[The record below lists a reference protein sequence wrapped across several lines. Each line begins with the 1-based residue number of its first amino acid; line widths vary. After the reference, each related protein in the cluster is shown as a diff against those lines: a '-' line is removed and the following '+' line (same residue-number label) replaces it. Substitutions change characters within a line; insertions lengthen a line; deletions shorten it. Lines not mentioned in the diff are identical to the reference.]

1 MPFDYQ
7 KNPISGRSLTDPSS
21 SNDVAWQNISYAVD
35 GTYGTYANVDFAPT
49 FPTYDRYSNLINLY
63 DFQLNIPSTAR
74 ILSFTFYVYKYYYH
88 SYNQET
94 YPGNITDYSVYLTY
108 LNSSNVLTYVPI
120 TNPNTSVWPI
130 VSNYPVLYDNQDF
143 QKSYW
148 TASEV
153 NQTNFGIAIGVT
165 GQNVANY
172 GGLTQ
177 SARIEGLFLVAT
189 WEYPSTYVDFGAG
202 GSKLNSSAISNYNIS
217 NISPISVK
225 LSGNAEYSLLFLDEG
240 NSVNLILSGNSDL
253 FNLMSLQSEYGS
265 FQISGEAIVDHF
277 ANIEVSGGISVAP
290 NDLNT
295 EINEICNLELESYG
309 LIISGESE
317 VEATILMTVGIF
329 NMSGEALVEY
339 ISTID
344 ISGGTYSG
352 LSNSYVTTNVIYEI
366 QPETGNFFIAGQAF
380 DQILIPMNGGINI
393 QPLSILEIGYVML
406 GGIYSGGI
414 IEFVAIYNI
423 DLDILPNNLKIGGSS
438 KVNYGKKFDSY
449 ISSGEVFVE
458 DQASYGMTSSIK
470 NMAGLV
476 EVHGNSTTNF
486 VFIKNTKFLWSI
498 NSLIIKQFNFIWNVG
513 LLNIYW
519 YRVVGKG
526 RTDPCLPQEKCCQQV
541 IMNVHARTITEL
553 CQKLKRRRFKFP
565 IESVQKYSRP
575 AQNAVVAENIAN
587 GINEDCNIL
596 ELVDVCNVPACFE
609 YCVTLDFVIDCFF
622 SIKVTVNAYHFF
634 ESTGQN
640 LDVSGSATCS
650 YKRYLVELSH
660 TASGSITVTGS
671 PYIYPNHYTGYGR
684 AKVGGKA
691 FISSNRWNY
700 LGGVWPNTTGIYY
713 PQYNIFN
720 STSNLQNANEQVWS
734 LPERIYENDGLYT
747 STDISYGKT
756 SQALIVKGFN
766 LSIPEWAEVS
776 KIIVRTSI
784 KSTQVGVRDLQVCL
798 VNQSGIISDN
808 LANKSSDWPLIDTVR
823 TYGQNGWR
831 NLDDSNYSGN
841 ITGQDISDENF
852 GILLKVKASSS
863 LFATIA
869 KVDYFN
875 IEVQYQHP
883 NGSYIK
889 IDSNVGSSYKGKTYY
904 WTTSGNVKITGTPQ
918 YKLRK
923 KFNILI
929 IPSGVGI
936 SGTFP
941 ILINESS
948 SGGSSIGGEAKV
960 TPYDETTSGGIN
972 LSGYADVIPYEDS
985 MYGGIRLG
993 GKSVDSAKYKY
1004 SAKGNL
1010 VLTGD
1015 FRIVKIYSFEPSG
1028 SLEVSESAFCRC
1040 DFYTFKS
1047 NGASL
1052 SINGS
1057 AEMRA
1062 GNINLD
1068 PVVSRFSIAVYD
1080 IKVYFTKDVHLGDTT
1095 VVQNTL
1101 DRCGCFRL
1109 PEIINFTHNFSIDN
1123 LLAKFLIKNGFTISK
1138 NIELKYNS
1146 INDSWQNNLHYKGI
1160 APDGNNLETWDIV
1173 LELQCTNVVG
1183 SIAIGRSIL
1192 KLSLQFFRRDAITG
1206 HIMETRITVSILP
1219 EIICNSSS
1227 NQLDYTINFDTYSK
1241 IATVS
1246 PDSTIYQSTIFDNI
1260 GLFKNAA
1267 WITSNTLILNVSQ
1280 VTAKKPIRRFD
1291 LTPFAVF

>member
-21 SNDVAWQNISYAVD
+21 SNDVTWQNTSYAVD

-63 DFQLNIPSTAR
+63 NFQLNIPSTAR

-88 SYNQET
+88 SYNQVT
-94 YPGNITDYSVYLTY
+94 YPGNIKDYSVYLTY

-143 QKSYW
+143 EKSYW

-153 NQTNFGIAIGVT
+153 NQSNFGIAIGVT

-177 SARIEGLFLVAT
+177 SARIEGLFLIAT

-202 GSKLNSSAISNYNIS
+202 GSKLNSSAISNFNLVNIS
-217 NISPISVK
+217 TTRVQVA
-225 LSGNAEYSLLFLDEG
+225 GNAKASVLFLDQG
-240 NSVNLILSGNSDL
+240 NSVNLILAGKSDL
-253 FNLMSLQSEYGS
+253 FDVMTIQLVNNNLKM
-265 FQISGEAIVDHF
+265 SGEAIVDHF
-277 ANIEVSGGISVAP
+277 TNIEVSGGISV
-290 NDLNT
+290 NSNS
-295 EINEICNLELESYG
+295 EINEICNFELESYG

-344 ISGGTYSG
+344 ISGGIYSG

-366 QPETGNFFIAGQAF
+366 QPETSNFSIAGQAF
-380 DQILIPMNGGINI
+380 DQILIPMYGGINVL
-393 QPLSILEIGYVML
+393 PSSVLSFNYVML
-406 GGIYSGGI
+406 GGLSSNGI
-414 IEFVAIYNI
+414 IDFATVYNI
-423 DLDILPNNLKIGGSS
+423 DLNIVPNNLKIGGLS

-449 ISSGEVFVE
+449 ISSGEVFIE
-458 DQASYGMTSSIK
+458 DQAKYGMTSSIK

-476 EVHGNSTTNF
+476 EVYGASTTNF

-498 NSLIIKQFNFIWNVG
+498 NSLITKQFNFIWNVG

-575 AQNAVVAENIAN
+575 AQNAVVAQNIAN

-596 ELVDVCNVPACFE
+596 ELVNVCNVPACFE
-609 YCVTLDFVIDCFF
+609 YCVTLDLVIDCFF
-622 SIKVTVNAYHFF
+622 SMTVTVDAFKTYVT
-634 ESTGQN
+634 TGQN
-640 LDVSGSATCS
+640 LNISGSSTCS
-650 YKRYLVELSH
+650 YKRYLVELFH
-660 TASGSITVTGS
+660 VASGSVIVTGS

-684 AKVGGKA
+684 AKIGGKA
-691 FISSNRWNY
+691 FITSNKWKY
-700 LGGVWPNTTGIYY
+700 MGGVWPNTTGIYY
-713 PQYNIFN
+713 AQYNQNPLN

-734 LPERIYENDGLYT
+734 LTERIYQNDGLYC
-747 STDISYGKT
+747 SSDISYGKT

-766 LSIPEWAEVS
+766 LSIPEWAEIS

-784 KSTQVGVRDLQVCL
+784 KTTQVGVRDLQVCL
-798 VNQSGIISDN
+798 INQSGIISDN
-808 LANKSSDWPLIDTVR
+808 LANKASDWPLIDTVR
-823 TYGQNGWR
+823 TYGENGWR
-831 NLDDSNYSGN
+831 NLDDSNYNGN

-852 GILLKVKASSS
+852 GILLKVKAYSS

-869 KVDYFN
+869 KVDYFT

-889 IDSNVGSSYKGKTYY
+889 IDSNVGSVYRGKTYY
-904 WTTSGNVKITGTPQ
+904 WKSSGNVKITESSE

-923 KFNILI
+923 KFNIPI

-936 SGTFP
+936 SGNFA
-941 ILINESS
+941 ILINESF
-948 SGGSSIGGEAKV
+948 SGGFAIGGEAKV
-960 TPYDETTSGGIN
+960 TPYDQTTSGGIG

-993 GKSVDSAKYKY
+993 GKSFDSAKYKFN
-1004 SAKGNL
+1004 AQGNL
-1010 VLTGD
+1010 ILTGD

-1028 SLEVSESAFCRC
+1028 SVEVSESAFCRC

-1047 NGASL
+1047 NGDSL

-1057 AEMRA
+1057 ADMRA
-1062 GNINLD
+1062 GNINLA
-1068 PVVSRFSIAVYD
+1068 PVVSRFSIAIYD
-1080 IKVYFTKDVHLGDTT
+1080 IKVYFTKDIHLGDAE
-1095 VVQNTL
+1095 VVTYTL
-1101 DRCGCFRL
+1101 DRCGCLRL
-1109 PEIINFTHNFSIDN
+1109 PEILNFTHNFAIDN
-1123 LLAKFLIKNGFTISK
+1123 LLAKFLIKNGFTISRK
-1138 NIELKYNS
+1138 IDLKYN
-1146 INDSWQNNLHYKGI
+1146 ITNDSWQNNLHYKGV
-1160 APDGNNLETWDIV
+1160 APDGNNLETWDIIT
-1173 LELQCTNVVG
+1173 ELQCTNVVG

-1192 KLSLQFFRRDAITG
+1192 KLSLQFFRRDSLSG
-1206 HIMETRITVSILP
+1206 HISETRVTVGILP
-1219 EIICNSSS
+1219 EIVCNLSSS
-1227 NQLDYTINFDTYSK
+1227 QLDYTINFDTYSK

-1246 PDSTIYQSTIFDNI
+1246 PNSTIYQSTIFDNI

-1267 WITSNTLILNVSQ
+1267 WISSNTLILKVSQ
-1280 VTAKKPIRRFD
+1280 LPVKKATARFD
-1291 LTPFAVF
+1291 LTPFAVI

>member
-1 MPFDYQ
+1 M
-7 KNPISGRSLTDPSS
+7 
-21 SNDVAWQNISYAVD
+21 A
-35 GTYGTYANVDFAPT
+35 
-49 FPTYDRYSNLINLY
+49 
-63 DFQLNIPSTAR
+63 
-74 ILSFTFYVYKYYYH
+74 
-88 SYNQET
+88 
-94 YPGNITDYSVYLTY
+94 
-108 LNSSNVLTYVPI
+108 
-120 TNPNTSVWPI
+120 
-130 VSNYPVLYDNQDF
+130 
-143 QKSYW
+143 
-148 TASEV
+148 
-153 NQTNFGIAIGVT
+153 
-165 GQNVANY
+165 
-172 GGLTQ
+172 
-177 SARIEGLFLVAT
+177 
-189 WEYPSTYVDFGAG
+189 
-202 GSKLNSSAISNYNIS
+202 
-217 NISPISVK
+217 
-225 LSGNAEYSLLFLDEG
+225 GNAKYSLLFLDEG
-240 NSVNLILSGNSDL
+240 NSVNLILSGDSDS
-253 FNLMSLQSEYGS
+253 FNVMSLQSEDGI
-265 FQISGEAIVDHF
+265 FKMSGEAVVDYF
-277 ANIEVSGGISVAP
+277 ANIEMLGGTSVAT

-309 LIISGESE
+309 LIISGDSE
-317 VEATILMTVGIF
+317 VQVIILMTVGIF
-329 NMSGEALVEY
+329 NISGEAPIEY
-339 ISTID
+339 IANTD
-344 ISGGTYSG
+344 VSGGVKYG
-352 LSNSYVTTNVIYEI
+352 LINSYETTNAIYEL
-366 QPETGNFFIAGQAF
+366 QVETDNFFIAGQAF
-380 DQILIPMNGGINI
+380 DQIVIPMYGGINVL
-393 QPLSILEIGYVML
+393 PSSMLEIGLSML
-406 GGIYSGGI
+406 GGVYSGGI
-414 IEFVAIYNI
+414 VELITVYNI
-423 DLDILPNNLKIGGSS
+423 DLNVFPNNLKISGSS

-470 NMAGLV
+470 NMSGLV
-476 EVHGNSTTNF
+476 EIYGNSTTNF

-526 RTDPCLPQEKCCQQV
+526 RTDPCLPQENCCQQV

-640 LDVSGSATCS
+640 LDASGSATCS

-660 TASGSITVTGS
+660 VASGSITVSGS
-671 PYIYPNHYTGYGR
+671 PYAYPNHYIGYGR
-684 AKVGGKA
+684 AKIGGKA
-691 FISSNRWNY
+691 FVSSSRWNY
-700 LGGVWPNTTGIYY
+700 MGGVWPNTTGICY

-756 SQALIVKGFN
+756 SQALILKGFN

-798 VNQSGIISDN
+798 VNESGIISDN

-889 IDSNVGSSYKGKTYY
+889 IDSNVGSSCKGKTYY

-918 YKLRK
+918 YQIRK

-1068 PVVSRFSIAVYD
+1068 PVVSRFSIAIYD

-1146 INDSWQNNLHYKGI
+1146 TNDSWQNNLHYKGI

-1183 SIAIGRSIL
+1183 SIPIGRSIL